1 MIISRQLT
9 GRKQLQAS
17 SCKRQVEHS
26 ESRDGL
32 CFDSKFVARSLQ
44 LTVAGM
50 FLGLSVSAHAFS
62 PATAASAD
70 IRRTGFGVPHI
81 RAENERGLGFGIGY
95 AYAQDNLCLLANEIV
110 TVNGERSRYFGP
122 EQLTVEQRENRVS
135 DMFFTWLNT
144 PEAVQA
150 FWQAQP
156 TPVRDLV
163 EGYAAGYNRYLA
175 ERRQQGLPQQCQGEW
190 VRDIAAQ
197 DVVRLTRRLLV
208 EGGVGQFAEALAG
221 ATPPQATAAIN
232 HDSRAYQLAD
242 ARQQRFALDRGS
254 NAVAVGSERSFNGR
268 GMLLA
273 NPHFPWV
280 GGMRFYQMHLTIPGK
295 LDVMGAALPGLP
307 MINIGF
313 NQHLAWTHTVD
324 SSKHFTLYRLQLDPK
339 DPTRYLLDGQSLPMS
354 KQTVTVQV
362 KQADGQVSAVTRDL
376 YSSQF
381 GPIVQWPGKLDWDH
395 QYAYSLRDANLEN
408 DRVLNQWYTMNQ
420 ATSLE
425 QLQASVHKIQGIPW
439 VNTLAVDDKGQT
451 LYMNLSVVPNV
462 NAEKLARCSDPR
474 MGTQMIVLDGSHSAC
489 AWDIDPNAAQK
500 GIYAASQLPQLLRK
514 DFVQHSNDSAWLAN
528 PAQPLTGFS
537 PLISQEGQPLGW
549 RSRYALARLGNPGQ
563 QGPLGVKDLQHMVM
577 DDQVYLA
584 TQVLPDLLRFCAGDL
599 GADAQA
605 LQPLCV
611 SLKAWDGRAN
621 LDSRL
626 GLVHFQ
632 NIMQTLQKSSDIW
645 RVAFDPKDARHTPRG
660 LAVEQPAVAKALREA
675 MLASLVMTNKMG
687 LKPDTRWGDI
697 QVVSSGGQ
705 QTPIHGGPGTL
716 GIYNAIQSVPREDGK
731 LEVVSGTSYL
741 QVVTFDEKGPH
752 AQGLLAFSL
761 SSDPASKYS
770 RDQTEAFSK
779 KQWSVLPFTE
789 QQIKADP
796 QYQVQNVSE
805 AADKGGKVAAR

>member
-1 MIISRQLT
+1 MTL
-9 GRKQLQAS
+9 A
-17 SCKRQVEHS
+17 
-26 ESRDGL
+26 GL
-32 CFDSKFVARSLQ
+32 
-44 LTVAGM
+44 
-50 FLGLSVSAHAFS
+50 FLGLSLSAQAFS
-62 PATAASAD
+62 PSVQTGAD

-122 EQLTVEQRENRVS
+122 EQLTVEERENRIS
-135 DMFFTWLNT
+135 DVFFQWLNT
-144 PEAVQA
+144 PQAVNA

-156 TPVRDLV
+156 AEVRDLV

-190 VRDIAAQ
+190 VRDIAAE
-197 DVVRLTRRLLV
+197 DLVKLTRRLLV
-208 EGGVGQFAEALAG
+208 EGGVGQFAEALAS
-221 ATPPQATAAIN
+221 ATPPQAMANIENNA
-232 HDSRAYQLAD
+232 RAYQLAD
-242 ARQQRFALDRGS
+242 TRLQRFALDRGS

-339 DPTRYLLDGQSLPMS
+339 DPTRYLLDGQSLPLS

-362 KQADGQVSAVTRDL
+362 KQTDGQVVPVSRDV

-381 GPIVQWPGKLDWDH
+381 GPIVQWPGKLDWNN
-395 QYAYSLRDANLEN
+395 QFAYSLRDANLDN
-408 DRVLNQWYTMNQ
+408 DRVLKQWYAMNR
-420 ATSLE
+420 AGNLKD
-425 QLQASVHKIQGIPW
+425 LQDSVHTIQGIPW

-462 NAEKLARCSDPR
+462 STDKLARCSDPR
-474 MGTQMIVLDGSHSAC
+474 AGLKMIVLDGSNSAC
-489 AWDIDPNAAQK
+489 AWDIDPHAAQK
-500 GIYAASQLPQLLRK
+500 GIYASSQLPQLLRK

-537 PLISQEGQPLGW
+537 PLISQDGQPLGL
-549 RSRYALARLGNPGQ
+549 RSRFALDRLATLSKKGLVSVQ
-563 QGPLGVKDLQHMVM
+563 DLQHMVM
-577 DDQVYLA
+577 DDQVFLA
-584 TQVLPDLLRFCAGDL
+584 TQVVPDLLKFCTSQSEA
-599 GADAQA
+599 A
-605 LQPLCV
+605 LKSVCS

-621 LDSRL
+621 LESGV

-632 NIMQTLQKSSDIW
+632 SIMQAMQESPQAW
-645 RVAFDPKDARHTPRG
+645 RVAFDPKDAQHTPRG
-660 LAVEQPAVAKALREA
+660 LAIEKPEVAKALREA
-675 MLASLVMTNKMG
+675 MLASAEIAAKMG
-687 LKPDTRWGDI
+687 LTEKTRWGDV

-741 QVVTFDEKGPH
+741 QVVTFDDKGPH

-796 QYQVQNVSE
+796 QYQVQTVRDDLE
-805 AADKGGKVAAR
+805 KTGKVAAQ

>member
-9 GRKQLQAS
+9 GLA
-17 SCKRQVEHS
+17 
-26 ESRDGL
+26 
-32 CFDSKFVARSLQ
+32 
-44 LTVAGM
+44 VAGM
-50 FLGLSVSAHAFS
+50 LFGLSLSAHAFS
-62 PATAASAD
+62 PSIDTSAE

-81 RAENERGLGFGIGY
+81 RAQDERGLGFGIGY

-110 TVNGERSRYFGP
+110 TVNGQRSRYFGP
-122 EQLTVEQRENRVS
+122 DQFTVEERENRVS
-135 DMFFTWLNT
+135 DVFFNWLNT
-144 PEAVQA
+144 PEAVST
-150 FWQAQP
+150 FWQAQ
-156 TPVRDLV
+156 TAQVRDLV
-163 EGYAAGYNRYLA
+163 QGYAAGYNRYLA

-190 VRDIAAQ
+190 VRDIVPE
-197 DVVRLTRRLLV
+197 DLVKLTRRLLV

-221 ATPPQATAAIN
+221 ATPPQATARIAN
-232 HDSRAYQLAD
+232 DTHAYQMAD
-242 ARQQRFALDRGS
+242 VRQQRFALDRGS
-254 NAVAVGSERSFNGR
+254 NAVAVGGGERSFNGR

-362 KQADGQVSAVTRDL
+362 KQADGQVLPVARDI
-376 YSSQF
+376 YSSKF
-381 GPIVQWPGKLDWDH
+381 GPIVQWPGKLDWDN
-395 QYAYSLRDANLEN
+395 QFAYSLRDANLDN
-408 DRVLNQWYTMNQ
+408 DRVLKQWYAMNQ
-420 ATSLE
+420 ASTLE
-425 QLQASVHKIQGIPW
+425 DLQDSVHKIQGIPW
-439 VNTLAVDDKGQT
+439 VNTLAADDKGQT

-462 NAEKLARCSDPR
+462 SGEKLAKCSDPR
-474 MGTQMIVLDGSHSAC
+474 IGTQMIVLDGSNSAC
-489 AWDIDPNAAQK
+489 AWDVDPQAAQK
-500 GIYAASQLPQLLRK
+500 GIFAASQLPQLLRK
-514 DFVQHSNDSAWLAN
+514 DFVQHSSDSAWLAN

-537 PLISQEGQPLGW
+537 PLISQDGHPLGL
-549 RSRYALARLGNPGQ
+549 RSRFALDRLASLNKKGA
-563 QGPLGVKDLQHMVM
+563 LGIKDLQQMVL

-584 TQVLPDLLRFCAGDL
+584 TQVVPDLLKFCAADL

-605 LQPLCV
+605 LKPVCA

-621 LDSRL
+621 LDAGL

-632 NIMQTLQKSSDIW
+632 NIMQALQQSVDIW
-645 RVAFDPKDARHTPRG
+645 RVAFDPQDAQHTPRG
-660 LAVEQPAVAKALREA
+660 LAIEQPAVAKALREA
-675 MLASLVMTNKMG
+675 MLASIDTVAKMG
-687 LKPDTRWGDI
+687 LKPQTRWGDI
-697 QVVSSGGQ
+697 QVVSSGGR

-789 QQIKADP
+789 QQIQADP
-796 QYQVQNVSE
+796 QYQVQTIHGTL
-805 AADKGGKVAAR
+805 DKTGKVAAK

>member
-9 GRKQLQAS
+9 GLA
-17 SCKRQVEHS
+17 
-26 ESRDGL
+26 
-32 CFDSKFVARSLQ
+32 
-44 LTVAGM
+44 VAGM
-50 FLGLSVSAHAFS
+50 LFGLSLSAHAFS
-62 PATAASAD
+62 PSIDTSAE

-81 RAENERGLGFGIGY
+81 RAQDERGLGFGIGY

-110 TVNGERSRYFGP
+110 TVNGQRSRYFGP
-122 EQLTVEQRENRVS
+122 DQFTVEERENRVS
-135 DMFFTWLNT
+135 DVFFNWLNT
-144 PEAVQA
+144 PEAVNT
-150 FWQAQP
+150 FWQAQ
-156 TPVRDLV
+156 TAPVRDLV
-163 EGYAAGYNRYLA
+163 QGYAAGYNRYLA

-190 VRDIAAQ
+190 VRDIAPE
-197 DVVRLTRRLLV
+197 DLVKLTRRLLV

-221 ATPPQATAAIN
+221 ATPPQATARIAN
-232 HDSRAYQLAD
+232 DTHAFQMAGV
-242 ARQQRFALDRGS
+242 RQQRFALDRGS
-254 NAVAVGSERSFNGR
+254 NAVAVGAERSFNGR

-362 KQADGQVSAVTRDL
+362 KQADGQVLPVARDI
-376 YSSQF
+376 YSSKF
-381 GPIVQWPGKLDWDH
+381 GPIVQWPGKLDWDT
-395 QYAYSLRDANLEN
+395 QFAYSLRDANLDN
-408 DRVLNQWYTMNQ
+408 DRVLKQWYAMNQ
-420 ATSLE
+420 ASTLE
-425 QLQASVHKIQGIPW
+425 DLQDSVHQIQGIPW
-439 VNTLAVDDKGQT
+439 VNTLAADDKGQT

-462 NAEKLARCSDPR
+462 SREKLAKCSDPR
-474 MGTQMIVLDGSHSAC
+474 IGTQMIVLDGSNSAC
-489 AWDIDPNAAQK
+489 AWDVDPQAAQQ
-500 GIYAASQLPQLLRK
+500 GIFAASQLPQLLRK

-537 PLISQEGQPLGW
+537 PLISQDGQPLGL
-549 RSRYALARLGNPGQ
+549 RSRFALDRLASLNKKGA
-563 QGPLGVKDLQHMVM
+563 LGIKDLQQMVM

-584 TQVLPDLLRFCAGDL
+584 TQVVPDLLKFCAADL

-605 LQPLCV
+605 LKPVCA

-621 LDSRL
+621 LDAGL

-632 NIMQTLQKSSDIW
+632 NIMQALQKSTDIW
-645 RVAFDPKDARHTPRG
+645 RVAFDPQDAQHTPRG
-660 LAVEQPAVAKALREA
+660 LAVEQSAVAKALREA
-675 MLASLVMTNKMG
+675 MLASVDTVAKMG
-687 LKPDTRWGDI
+687 LKPQTRWGDI
-697 QVVSSGGQ
+697 QVVSSGGR

-789 QQIKADP
+789 QQIQADP
-796 QYQVQNVSE
+796 LYQVQTIHGTL
-805 AADKGGKVAAR
+805 DKTGKVAAQ

>member
-9 GRKQLQAS
+9 GLAI
-17 SCKRQVEHS
+17 
-26 ESRDGL
+26 
-32 CFDSKFVARSLQ
+32 
-44 LTVAGM
+44 AGTL
-50 FLGLSVSAHAFS
+50 FGLSLSAHALS
-62 PATAASAD
+62 PSADTRAD
-70 IRRTGFGVPHI
+70 IRRTTFGVPHI

-110 TVNGERSRYFGP
+110 TVNGQRSRYFGP
-122 EQLTVEQRENRVS
+122 EQFTVEQRENRVS
-135 DMFFTWLNT
+135 DVFFTWLNT
-144 PEAVQA
+144 PEAVNA

-156 TPVRDLV
+156 VQVRDLV

-175 ERRQQGLPQQCQGEW
+175 ERRPQGLPQQCQGEW
-190 VRDIAAQ
+190 VRDIHAE
-197 DVVRLTRRLLV
+197 DLVKLTRRLLV

-221 ATPPQATAAIN
+221 ATPPQATAQVQHGTEAF
-232 HDSRAYQLAD
+232 QLAD

-339 DPTRYLLDGQSLPMS
+339 DSTRYLLDGKSLPLS

-362 KQADGQVSAVTRDL
+362 RQADGQIVPVARDV

-381 GPIVQWPGKLDWDH
+381 GPIVQWPGKLDWDK

-408 DRVLNQWYTMNQ
+408 DRVLKQWYAMNQ
-420 ATSLE
+420 AGNLKD
-425 QLQASVHKIQGIPW
+425 LQDAVQQIQGIPW

-462 NAEKLARCSDPR
+462 SAEKLAKCSDPR
-474 MGTQMIVLDGSHSAC
+474 LGLRMIVLDGSNSGC
-489 AWDIDPNAAQK
+489 AWDIDPQAAQK
-500 GIYAASQLPQLLRK
+500 GIFASSQLPQLLRK

-528 PAQPLTGFS
+528 PAQPLAGYS
-537 PLISQEGQPLGW
+537 PLISQDGQPLGL
-549 RSRYALARLGNPGQ
+549 RSRFALDRLADLRKK
-563 QGPLGVKDLQHMVM
+563 GPLAVKDLQHMVM

-584 TQVLPDLLRFCAGDL
+584 AQVMPDLLRFCGSDL
-599 GADAQA
+599 GSDAA
-605 LQPLCV
+605 TLKPACA
-611 SLKAWDGRAN
+611 SLKAWDSRAN
-621 LDSRL
+621 LDAGL

-632 NIMQTLQKSSDIW
+632 NIMQTLLESPDIW
-645 RVAFDPKDARHTPRG
+645 RVAFNPADAQNTPRG

-675 MLASLVMTNKMG
+675 MLGSVEQVEKMG
-687 LKPDTRWGDI
+687 LKPDMRWGDI

-716 GIYNAIQSVPREDGK
+716 GIYNAMQSVPREDGK

-741 QVVTFDEKGPH
+741 QVVSFDEKGPH

-779 KQWSVLPFTE
+779 KQWSLLPFTE
-789 QQIKADP
+789 QQIQADP
-796 QYQVQNVSE
+796 QYQVQTIKQDQ
-805 AADKGGKVAAR
+805 AGKVAAQ

>member
-9 GRKQLQAS
+9 G
-17 SCKRQVEHS
+17 
-26 ESRDGL
+26 
-32 CFDSKFVARSLQ
+32 
-44 LTVAGM
+44 LTLAGVL
-50 FLGLSVSAHAFS
+50 LGLSCSAHALS
-62 PATAASAD
+62 PAAEASAD
-70 IRRTGFGVPHI
+70 IRRTAFGVPHI
-81 RAENERGLGFGIGY
+81 RAQDERGLGFGIGY

-110 TVNGERSRYFGP
+110 TVNGQRSKYFGP
-122 EQLTVEQRENRVS
+122 DQLTVEQRENRVS
-135 DMFFTWLNT
+135 DVFFTWLNT
-144 PEAVQA
+144 PQAVER

-156 TPVRDLV
+156 GPVRDLV
-163 EGYAAGYNRYLA
+163 EGYAAGYNHYLA
-175 ERRQQGLPQQCQGEW
+175 ERRKQGLPQQCQGEW
-190 VRDIAAQ
+190 VREIAAQ
-197 DVVRLTRRLLV
+197 DLVKLTRRLLV

-221 ATPPQATAAIN
+221 ATAPQATADIRQ
-232 HDSRAYQLAD
+232 DTQAYRLAE

-339 DPTRYLLDGQSLPMS
+339 DPTRYLLDGQSLPMH

-362 KQADGQVSAVTRDL
+362 KQADGQVVPVAKEV

-381 GPIVQWPGKLDWDH
+381 GPIVQWPGKLDWDN
-395 QYAYSLRDANLEN
+395 QYAYSLRDANLDN
-408 DRVLNQWYTMNQ
+408 DRVLKQWYAMNQ
-420 ATSLE
+420 ASTLQ
-425 QLQASVHKIQGIPW
+425 QLQDSVHTIQGIPW
-439 VNTLAVDDKGQT
+439 VNTLAVDDQGQT

-474 MGTQMIVLDGSHSAC
+474 IGTQMIVLDGSNSAC
-489 AWDIDPNAAQK
+489 AWDIDPQAAQP

-528 PAQPLTGFS
+528 PAQPLSGFS
-537 PLISQEGQPLGW
+537 PLISQDSQPLGL
-549 RSRYALARLGNPGQ
+549 RSRFALDRLGTLNK
-563 QGPLGVKDLQHMVM
+563 GPLAIKDLQQMVM

-584 TQVLPDLLRFCAGDL
+584 TQVMPDLLKFCSADP

-605 LQPLCV
+605 VKPVCA

-621 LDSRL
+621 LDSGV

-632 NIMQTLQKSSDIW
+632 NIMQTMQSMPDVW
-645 RVAFDPKDARHTPRG
+645 RVGFDPKDPQHTPRG

-675 MLASLVMTNKMG
+675 MMVSLKMSAKMG
-687 LKPDTRWGDI
+687 LDAKTRWGDI
-697 QVVSSGGQ
+697 QVVSSGGR

-716 GIYNAIQSVPREDGK
+716 GIYNAMQSVPREDGK

-741 QVVTFDEKGPH
+741 QVVSFDDKGPH

-789 QQIKADP
+789 QQIQADP
-796 QYQVQNVSE
+796 HYQVQTVRE
-805 AADKGGKVAAR
+805 TLDKAGKVAAQ

>member
-1 MIISRQLT
+1 VIISRQLT
-9 GRKQLQAS
+9 GLA
-17 SCKRQVEHS
+17 
-26 ESRDGL
+26 L
-32 CFDSKFVARSLQ
+32 
-44 LTVAGM
+44 AGTL
-50 FLGLSVSAHAFS
+50 FGLSLSAHALS
-62 PATAASAD
+62 PAADTRAD
-70 IRRTGFGVPHI
+70 IRRTSFGVPHI

-110 TVNGERSRYFGP
+110 TVNGQRSRYFGP
-122 EQLTVEQRENRVS
+122 EQFTVEQRQNRVS
-135 DMFFTWLNT
+135 DVFFTWLNS
-144 PEAVQA
+144 PESVHS

-156 TPVRDLV
+156 AEVRDLV
-163 EGYAAGYNRYLA
+163 EGYAAGYNRSLA

-190 VRDIAAQ
+190 VRDIST
-197 DVVRLTRRLLV
+197 DDLVKLTRRLLV

-221 ATPPQATAAIN
+221 ATPPQATAQVK
-232 HDSRAYQLAD
+232 HDTQTFQLAD

-339 DPTRYLLDGQSLPMS
+339 DSTRYLLDGKSLPLS

-362 KQADGQVSAVTRDL
+362 KQADGQVVPVARDI

-381 GPIVQWPGKLDWDH
+381 GPIVQWPGKLDWDK
-395 QYAYSLRDANLEN
+395 QYAYSLRDANLDN
-408 DRVLNQWYTMNQ
+408 DRVLKQWYAMNQ
-420 ATSLE
+420 ASNIKD
-425 QLQASVHKIQGIPW
+425 LQDAVHKIQGIPW

-462 NAEKLARCSDPR
+462 SAEKLAKCSDPR
-474 MGTQMIVLDGSHSAC
+474 LGLRMIVLDGSHSGC
-489 AWDIDPNAAQK
+489 AWDVDPQAAQK
-500 GIYAASQLPQLLRK
+500 GIFASSQLPQLLRK

-528 PAQPLTGFS
+528 PAQPLTGYS
-537 PLISQEGQPLGW
+537 PLITQDAQPLGL
-549 RSRYALARLGNPGQ
+549 RSRFALDRLAELSKK
-563 QGPLGVKDLQHMVM
+563 GPLGIKDLQHMVM

-584 TQVLPDLLRFCAGDL
+584 AQVMPDLLKFCATDL
-599 GADAQA
+599 GSDAA
-605 LQPLCV
+605 TLKSACA

-621 LDSRL
+621 LDSGL

-632 NIMQTLQKSSDIW
+632 NIMQALLESPDIW
-645 RVAFDPKDARHTPRG
+645 RVAFNPADAQNTPRG

-675 MLASLVMTNKMG
+675 MLASVQLTGKMG
-687 LKPDTRWGDI
+687 LKADARWGDI

-716 GIYNAIQSVPREDGK
+716 GIYNAMQSVPREDGK

-741 QVVTFDEKGPH
+741 QVVSFDEKGPH

-789 QQIKADP
+789 QQIQADP
-796 QYQVQNVSE
+796 QYQVQTIQE
-805 AADKGGKVAAR
+805 AQDQAGKVAAH

>member
-9 GRKQLQAS
+9 GLA
-17 SCKRQVEHS
+17 
-26 ESRDGL
+26 L
-32 CFDSKFVARSLQ
+32 
-44 LTVAGM
+44 AGTL
-50 FLGLSVSAHAFS
+50 FGLSLSAHALS
-62 PATAASAD
+62 PAAQTSAD
-70 IRRTGFGVPHI
+70 IRRTSFGVPHI

-122 EQLTVEQRENRVS
+122 EQFTVEQRENRVS
-135 DMFFTWLNT
+135 DVFFTWLNT
-144 PEAVQA
+144 PEAVET

-156 TPVRDLV
+156 MQVRDLV
-163 EGYAAGYNRYLA
+163 EGYAAGYNRYLG

-190 VRDIAAQ
+190 VRDISAR
-197 DVVRLTRRLLV
+197 DLVKLTRRLLV

-221 ATPPQATAAIN
+221 ATPPRATAQVERNAQ
-232 HDSRAYQLAD
+232 AFQLAD

-324 SSKHFTLYRLQLDPK
+324 SSKHFTLYRLQLDPQ
-339 DPTRYLLDGQSLPMS
+339 DPTRYLLDGKSLPLS

-362 KQADGQVSAVTRDL
+362 KQADGQLVPVARDI

-381 GPIVQWPGKLDWDH
+381 GPIVQWPGKLDWDK
-395 QYAYSLRDANLEN
+395 QYAYSLRDANLDN
-408 DRVLNQWYTMNQ
+408 DRVLKQWYAMNQ
-420 ATSLE
+420 ARNLHD
-425 QLQASVHKIQGIPW
+425 LQDAVQKIQGIPW
-439 VNTLAVDDKGQT
+439 VNTLAADDKGQT

-462 NAEKLARCSDPR
+462 SAEKLAKCSDPR
-474 MGTQMIVLDGSHSAC
+474 LGLRMIVLDGSNSGC
-489 AWDIDPNAAQK
+489 AWDVDPQAAQK
-500 GIYAASQLPQLLRK
+500 GIFASSELPQLLRK

-528 PAQPLTGFS
+528 PAQPLTGYS
-537 PLISQEGQPLGW
+537 PLISQDGQPLGL
-549 RSRYALARLGNPGQ
+549 RSRFALDRLGDLGKR
-563 QGPLGVKDLQHMVM
+563 GPLAVKDLQSMVM

-584 TQVLPDLLRFCAGDL
+584 AQIMPDLLKFCASDL
-599 GADAQA
+599 GSDAA
-605 LQPLCV
+605 TLKTACA

-621 LDSRL
+621 LDSGL

-632 NIMQTLQKSSDIW
+632 NIMQALLESPDIW
-645 RVAFDPKDARHTPRG
+645 RVAFKPADAQHTPRG

-675 MLASLVMTNKMG
+675 MLASVALAGKMG
-687 LKPDTRWGDI
+687 LEPDMRWGDI

-716 GIYNAIQSVPREDGK
+716 GIYNAMQSMPREDGK

-741 QVVTFDEKGPH
+741 QVVSFDEKGPH

-761 SSDPASKYS
+761 SSDPASQYS

-789 QQIKADP
+789 QQIQADP
-796 QYQVQNVSE
+796 QYQVQTIKQDQ
-805 AADKGGKVAAR
+805 AGKVAAQ

>member
-9 GRKQLQAS
+9 GLA
-17 SCKRQVEHS
+17 
-26 ESRDGL
+26 L
-32 CFDSKFVARSLQ
+32 
-44 LTVAGM
+44 AGTL
-50 FLGLSVSAHAFS
+50 FGLSLSAHALS
-62 PATAASAD
+62 PAADTRAD
-70 IRRTGFGVPHI
+70 IRRTSFGVPHI

-110 TVNGERSRYFGP
+110 TVNGQRSRYFGP
-122 EQLTVEQRENRVS
+122 EQFTVEQRQNRVS
-135 DMFFTWLNT
+135 DVFFTWLNS
-144 PEAVQA
+144 PESVHS

-156 TPVRDLV
+156 AEVRDLV
-163 EGYAAGYNRYLA
+163 EGYAAGYNRSLA

-190 VRDIAAQ
+190 VRDIST
-197 DVVRLTRRLLV
+197 DDLVKLTRRLLV

-221 ATPPQATAAIN
+221 ATPPQATAQVKHETQAF
-232 HDSRAYQLAD
+232 QLAD

-339 DPTRYLLDGQSLPMS
+339 DSTRYLLDGKSLPLS

-362 KQADGQVSAVTRDL
+362 KQADGQVVPVARDI

-381 GPIVQWPGKLDWDH
+381 GPIVQWPGKLDWDK
-395 QYAYSLRDANLEN
+395 QYAYSLRDANLDN
-408 DRVLNQWYTMNQ
+408 DRVLKQWYAMNQ
-420 ATSLE
+420 ASNIKD
-425 QLQASVHKIQGIPW
+425 LQDAVHKIQGIPW

-462 NAEKLARCSDPR
+462 SAEKLAKCSDPR
-474 MGTQMIVLDGSHSAC
+474 LGLRMIVLDGSHSGC
-489 AWDIDPNAAQK
+489 AWDVDPQAAQK
-500 GIYAASQLPQLLRK
+500 GIFASSQLPQLLRK

-528 PAQPLTGFS
+528 PAQPLTGYS
-537 PLISQEGQPLGW
+537 PLITQDAQPLGL
-549 RSRYALARLGNPGQ
+549 RSRFALDRLAELSKK
-563 QGPLGVKDLQHMVM
+563 GPLGIKDLQHMVM

-584 TQVLPDLLRFCAGDL
+584 AQVMPDLLKFCATDL
-599 GADAQA
+599 GSDAA
-605 LQPLCV
+605 TLKSACA

-621 LDSRL
+621 LDSGL

-632 NIMQTLQKSSDIW
+632 NIMQALLESPDIW
-645 RVAFDPKDARHTPRG
+645 RVAFNPADAQNTPRG

-675 MLASLVMTNKMG
+675 MMASVQLTGKMG
-687 LKPDTRWGDI
+687 LKADARWGDI

-716 GIYNAIQSVPREDGK
+716 GIYNAMQSVPREDGK

-741 QVVTFDEKGPH
+741 QVVSFDEKGPH

-789 QQIKADP
+789 QQIQADP
-796 QYQVQNVSE
+796 QYQVQTIQE
-805 AADKGGKVAAR
+805 AQDQAGKVAAH

>member
-9 GRKQLQAS
+9 GLA
-17 SCKRQVEHS
+17 
-26 ESRDGL
+26 
-32 CFDSKFVARSLQ
+32 
-44 LTVAGM
+44 VAGM
-50 FLGLSVSAHAFS
+50 LFGLSLSAHAFS
-62 PATAASAD
+62 PSIDTSAE

-81 RAENERGLGFGIGY
+81 RAQDERGLGFGIGY

-110 TVNGERSRYFGP
+110 TVNGQRSRYFGP
-122 EQLTVEQRENRVS
+122 DQFTVEERENRVS
-135 DMFFTWLNT
+135 DVFFNWLNT
-144 PEAVQA
+144 PEAVNT
-150 FWQAQP
+150 FWQAQ
-156 TPVRDLV
+156 TAPVRDLV
-163 EGYAAGYNRYLA
+163 QGYAAGYNRYLA

-190 VRDIAAQ
+190 VRDIAPE
-197 DVVRLTRRLLV
+197 DLVKLTRRLLV

-221 ATPPQATAAIN
+221 ATPPQATARIAN
-232 HDSRAYQLAD
+232 DTHAFQMAGV
-242 ARQQRFALDRGS
+242 RQQRFALDRGS
-254 NAVAVGSERSFNGR
+254 NAVAVGAERSFNGR

-362 KQADGQVSAVTRDL
+362 KQADGQVLPVARDI
-376 YSSQF
+376 YSSKF
-381 GPIVQWPGKLDWDH
+381 GPIVQWPGKLDWDT
-395 QYAYSLRDANLEN
+395 QFAYSLRDANLDN
-408 DRVLNQWYTMNQ
+408 DRVLKQWYAMNQ
-420 ATSLE
+420 ASTLE
-425 QLQASVHKIQGIPW
+425 DLQDSVHQIQGIPW
-439 VNTLAVDDKGQT
+439 VNTLAADDKGQT

-462 NAEKLARCSDPR
+462 SREKLAKCSDPR
-474 MGTQMIVLDGSHSAC
+474 IGTQMIVLDGSNSAC
-489 AWDIDPNAAQK
+489 AWDVDPQAAQQ
-500 GIYAASQLPQLLRK
+500 GIFAASQLPQLLRK

-537 PLISQEGQPLGW
+537 PLISQDGQPLGL
-549 RSRYALARLGNPGQ
+549 RSRFALDHLANLNKKGALGI
-563 QGPLGVKDLQHMVM
+563 KDLQQMVM

-584 TQVLPDLLRFCAGDL
+584 TQVVPDLLKFCAADL

-605 LQPLCV
+605 LKPVCA

-621 LDSRL
+621 LDAGL

-632 NIMQTLQKSSDIW
+632 NIMQALQKSTDIW
-645 RVAFDPKDARHTPRG
+645 RVAFDPLDAQHTPRG
-660 LAVEQPAVAKALREA
+660 LAVEQSAVAKALREA
-675 MLASLVMTNKMG
+675 MLASVDTVAKMG
-687 LKPDTRWGDI
+687 LKPQTRWGDI
-697 QVVSSGGQ
+697 QVVSSGGR

-789 QQIKADP
+789 QQIQADP
-796 QYQVQNVSE
+796 QYQVQTIHGTL
-805 AADKGGKVAAR
+805 DKTGKVAAQ

>member
-9 GRKQLQAS
+9 G
-17 SCKRQVEHS
+17 
-26 ESRDGL
+26 
-32 CFDSKFVARSLQ
+32 
-44 LTVAGM
+44 LTLAGM
-50 FLGLSVSAHAFS
+50 FLGLSLSAHAFS
-62 PATAASAD
+62 PATEARAD

-110 TVNGERSRYFGP
+110 TVNGQRSRYFGP
-122 EQLTVEQRENRVS
+122 DQFTVEQRENRVS
-135 DMFFTWLNT
+135 DVFFTWLNT
-144 PEAVQA
+144 PEAVQT
-150 FWQAQP
+150 FWQAQS
-156 TPVRDLV
+156 TQVRDLV

-190 VRDIAAQ
+190 VRDIAAE
-197 DVVRLTRRLLV
+197 DLVKLTRRLLV

-221 ATPPQATAAIN
+221 ATPPQATASIT
-232 HDSRAYQLAD
+232 HDQRAYQLAD

-339 DPTRYLLDGQSLPMS
+339 DPTHYLLDGKSLPMS
-354 KQTVTVQV
+354 KQIVTVQV
-362 KQADGQVSAVTRDL
+362 KQADGQVVPVARDV

-381 GPIVQWPGKLDWDH
+381 GPIVQWPGKLDWDK
-395 QYAYSLRDANLEN
+395 QYAYSLRDANLDN
-408 DRVLNQWYTMNQ
+408 DRVLKQWYAMNQ
-420 ATSLE
+420 AASLKD
-425 QLQASVHKIQGIPW
+425 LQDSVHKIQGIPW

-462 NAEKLARCSDPR
+462 SAEKLAKCSDPR
-474 MGTQMIVLDGSHSAC
+474 IGLQLIVLDGANSGC
-489 AWDIDPNAAQK
+489 AWDIDPQAAQK

-537 PLISQEGQPLGW
+537 PLISQEGQPLGL
-549 RSRYALARLGNPGQ
+549 RSRFALDRLGNLSKK
-563 QGPLGVKDLQHMVM
+563 GPLAVKDLQQMVM

-584 TQVLPDLLRFCAGDL
+584 TLVVPDLLKFCAAEQGSNAATL
-599 GADAQA
+599 KSVCA
-605 LQPLCV
+605 

-621 LDSRL
+621 LDSGL

-632 NIMQTLQKSSDIW
+632 HIMQALQQSPDIW
-645 RVAFDPKDARHTPRG
+645 SVAFDPKDAQHTPRG

-675 MLASLVMTNKMG
+675 MLASAESASKMG
-687 LKPDTRWGDI
+687 LKAQTRWGDI

-731 LEVVSGTSYL
+731 LEVVGGTSYL

-770 RDQTEAFSK
+770 RDQTEAFSR

-789 QQIKADP
+789 QQIQADP
-796 QYQVQNVSE
+796 QYQVQTVGDSL
-805 AADKGGKVAAR
+805 DKSGKVAAQ